1 MAPRLVELHRVLKP
15 TGSLYLHCDPTM
27 SHYLKILMDAIF
39 GASRFV
45 NEVIWKRSTAHSDK
59 RQGARHVGRLHD
71 TILFYAKTD
80 SYPFTV
86 EMAEYDEKYIAS
98 KYRLIEKSTG
108 RRYGLWDITGPGGA
122 AKGNPIYEVFGVTND
137 L

>member
-1 MAPRLVELHRVLKP
+1 LPPRVAEALIAFRTLLGENDALAYLVNMAPRLVELHRVLKP
-15 TGSLYLHCDPTM
+15 TGSLYRHCDPTM

-71 TILFYAKTD
+71 TILFTPK
-80 SYPFTV
+80 P
-86 EMAEYDEKYIAS
+86 IRI
-98 KYRLIEKSTG
+98 RLLL
-108 RRYGLWDITGPGGA
+108 R
-122 AKGNPIYEVFGVTND
+122 
-137 L
+137 